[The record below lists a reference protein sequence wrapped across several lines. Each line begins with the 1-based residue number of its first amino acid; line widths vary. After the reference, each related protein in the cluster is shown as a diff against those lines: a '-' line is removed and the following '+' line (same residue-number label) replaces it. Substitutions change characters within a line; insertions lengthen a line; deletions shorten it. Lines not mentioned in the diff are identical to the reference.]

1 MMLDPRFKCLRL
13 VIQYVGKEKAHMII
27 GEYDMYVLFSL
38 LVHVYKV
45 LNMSIANEVVVVAST
60 LNNSKL
66 NN

>member
-1 MMLDPRFKCLRL
+1 MLDPRFKGSRW
-13 VIQYVGKEKAHMII
+13 VIQYVGKEKAHLII
-27 GEYDMYVLFSL
+27 DEYDKYVLFSL

-45 LNMSIANEVVVVAST
+45 LISSTASEVVVAFT

>member
-1 MMLDPRFKCLRL
+1 MLDPHFKGSRS
-13 VIQYVGKEKAHMII
+13 VIQYVGKEKAHLII
-27 GEYDMYVLFSL
+27 DEYDKYVLFSL

-45 LNMSIANEVVVVAST
+45 LISSTASEVVVAFT